1 MNTVE
6 DLVAA
11 LTPDIVEDLRRA
23 IETGKYRDG
32 RDVPT
37 KQKELLLEAIIR
49 YDALYLP
56 DQQRTGF
63 IDRSK
68 SSCRTLD
75 ESSDL
80 IPTKDETNE

>member
-11 LTPDIVEDLRRA
+11 LTPDIVADLRRA

-32 RDVPT
+32 RDVDAE
-37 KQKELLLEAIIR
+37 QKELLLEAIIR

-56 DQQRTGF
+56 DEQRIGF
-63 IDRSK
+63 IDLSK
-68 SSCRTLD
+68 SSCGTLG

-80 IPTKDETNE
+80 IPIRNKTNE